1 MSISGIIF
9 VIVAAVVIL
18 VLLNLISKPAVQGI
32 DKAHFI
38 HEWNDIV
45 EISKIENTYG
55 TSIMHADKLL
65 DEALKGLGYKGE
77 NMAERM
83 VAAKGRLKNKDELWR
98 AHKIRNQIVHE
109 TSFKAN
115 EKHVKQSLWAYQRAF
130 KDLGVL

>member
-1 MSISGIIF
+1 MTITTIIL
-9 VIVAAVVIL
+9 VIVGAIAIL
-18 VLLNLISKPAVQGI
+18 VLLNLIAKPAVQGI

-45 EISKIENTYG
+45 EMSKDEKTYG

-65 DEALKGLGYKGE
+65 DEALKGIGYKGE
-77 NMAERM
+77 TMAERM

-98 AHKIRNQIVHE
+98 AHKLRNQIVHE
-109 TSFKAN
+109 SGFKTN
-115 EKHVKQSLWAYQRAF
+115 EKHVKQALWAYQRAF